1 MKETIVTVLITSS
14 AAKKSAQTWQNATFA
29 VISGMTT
36 WKPIAVGGIFT
47 IASEIGSFNLSNH
60 SFASGMMCDL
70 NEWKKYRAEFEK
82 IAKAIDPK
90 VRIVEKEFTIEQ

>member
-14 AAKKSAQTWQNATFA
+14 AAKKSAKTWQNAAFA
-29 VISGMTT
+29 VMSGMTK
-36 WKPIAVGGIFT
+36 WKPIVAGGIFT

>member
-14 AAKKSAQTWQNATFA
+14 AAKKSAKTWQNATFA
-29 VISGMTT
+29 VMSGMTK
-36 WKPIAVGGIFT
+36 WKPIVVGGIFT
-47 IASEIGSFNLSNH
+47 IASEIGSSNLSNH

-90 VRIVEKEFTIEQ
+90 VRIVEEEFTIEQ

>member
-14 AAKKSAQTWQNATFA
+14 AAKKSAKTWQNVTFA
-29 VISGMTT
+29 VMSGMTK
-36 WKPIAVGGIFT
+36 WKPVVVGGIFT

>member
-14 AAKKSAQTWQNATFA
+14 AARKSAKTWQNATFA
-29 VISGMTT
+29 VMSGMTK
-36 WKPIAVGGIFT
+36 WKPIVVGGIFT

>member
-14 AAKKSAQTWQNATFA
+14 AARKSAKTWQNAAFA
-29 VISGMTT
+29 VMSGMTK
-36 WKPIAVGGIFT
+36 WKPIVAGGIFT

-70 NEWKKYRAEFEK
+70 KEWKKYRAEFEK
-82 IAKAIDPK
+82 IVKAIAPK
-90 VRIVEKEFTIEQ
+90 ARIIEKEIVV